1 MKKCRQTPPLLLFSF
16 GTNVAIAIGERD
28 SWGRS
33 EPREEQMSKQV
44 ISVDGEDTV
53 VREDTAKA
61 FRGVHWA
68 LLSIGAFILIAA
80 ILFFSG
86 VFKLAADSDPVP
98 TPGTD
103 RGVQSP

>member
-1 MKKCRQTPPLLLFSF
+1 
-16 GTNVAIAIGERD
+16 
-28 SWGRS
+28 
-33 EPREEQMSKQV
+33 MSKQV
-44 ISVDGEDTV
+44 ITVDGEERV

-68 LLSIGAFILIAA
+68 FLSIAAIILIAA

-103 RGVQSP
+103 RGVESR